1 MDKSIQKPT
10 QTLVL
15 VGAGHANIALIRRF
29 IKDPLPDVR
38 LVVINPESTTPYSG
52 MLPGFLSHHYTE
64 EELFIDVAALCS
76 QAGARF
82 IRASLCAVDSIKQT
96 LTVHHQAVSSTPL
109 TLKFDNCVL
118 NTGASPADSF
128 PSRHPHCYYVKPIR
142 DLLRVL
148 PFLDQAIKVPNP
160 SLAIVGGG
168 AAGIELAFSFR
179 ERYGRDCEITVISKY
194 RFEDDPSLKAGAD
207 QIRRSLAQRDI
218 NLIDERSVVE
228 VSKTGVLLDSG
239 QTIPANAICVAT
251 PVSPPSWIAQSSL
264 PTNDGFLQVDQML
277 RVQGSHHLYAAG
289 DIVSLE
295 TPRGRS
301 GVMAVRAGEYL
312 ADTIWAKLRGLTQ
325 RAFSPQKHWLTL
337 LNLGDGKAIGIR
349 GPFVAEGRLMF
360 RVKDVIDRR
369 FMRRFSPQAI
379 LKGGVMRCEGCAAKL
394 PGGILQTAFSEH
406 FEDAAIEVQG
416 NRIRFRSIDA
426 LTYLVNDPYLMG
438 FLTVRHAVSDI
449 WAMGGSPTSCLSLI
463 AVQRADN
470 ENLESEEFAEAIRG
484 IKDGAAKY
492 ETILVGGHS
501 FSLDQPM
508 IGVSIEG
515 EGLLSFSKQ
524 SVKQDDEL
532 WLTGP
537 IGSGILFAALSAGES
552 VGNSIDCWIKQAT
565 RSLSNASRLAV
576 EHGVNAMTDVTG
588 FGLAGHIKEMLGTA
602 GFSIEWTDEID
613 VFDDVA
619 RCTRR
624 GIHSTAYESNQLY
637 AGSVG
642 MGAPDPVVFD
652 PQTCGPLLVA
662 IQPAGARD
670 LIKAWRELGLSPQRV
685 GRVTTETS

>member
-1 MDKSIQKPT
+1 MDKSIQKPS

-29 IKDPLPDVR
+29 IVDPLPDVR
-38 LVVINPESTTPYSG
+38 LVVINPESTTLYSG
-52 MLPGFLSHHYTE
+52 MLPGFISRHYTE
-64 EELFIDVAALCS
+64 DELFIDIAALCS

-82 IRASLCAVDSIKQT
+82 IRGSLHAVDSVERT
-96 LTVHHQAVSSTPL
+96 LTVHHKVVSSTPL
-109 TLKFDNCVL
+109 ILKFDNCVL

-128 PSRHPHCYYVKPIR
+128 PNRHRHCYYVKPIR
-142 DLLRVL
+142 GLLRVL
-148 PFLDQAIKVPNP
+148 PILDQIVNDPDP
-160 SLAIVGGG
+160 SMAIVGGG
-168 AAGIELAFSFR
+168 AAGVELAFAFR
-179 ERYGRDCEITVISKY
+179 KRYGPDCEITIISKY
-194 RFEDDPSLKAGAD
+194 RFENDPSLKAGAD
-207 QIRRSLAQRDI
+207 QIRHSLVERDI

-228 VSKTGVLLDSG
+228 VSEAGVVLDSG

-264 PTNDGFLQVDQML
+264 PTNDGFLRVNQML
-277 RVQGSHHLYAAG
+277 RVQGTQNLYAAG
-289 DIVSLE
+289 DVVSLE

-301 GVMAVRAGEYL
+301 GVMAVRAGQYL
-312 ADTIWAKLRGLTQ
+312 AKAIWTKLKGHTPK
-325 RAFSPQKHWLTL
+325 AFNPQKNWLTL
-337 LNLGDGKAIGIR
+337 LNLGDGSAIGIR
-349 GPFVAEGRLMF
+349 GAFVAKGRLMF
-360 RVKDVIDRR
+360 RLKDAIDRQ
-369 FMRRFSPQAI
+369 FVRRFRPQAVS
-379 LKGGVMRCEGCAAKL
+379 KGGVMRCEGCAAKL
-394 PGGILQTAFSEH
+394 PGMTLQTAFSQD
-406 FEDAAIEVQG
+406 FEDAAIEHEG

-449 WAMGGSPTSCLSLI
+449 WAMGGSPTFCLSLI
-463 AVQRADN
+463 AVQRAGN
-470 ENLESEEFAEAIRG
+470 QNLESEEFAVAIRG
-484 IKDGAAKY
+484 IQDAAAAY
-492 ETILVGGHS
+492 ETTLIGGHS
-501 FSLDQPM
+501 LSMDQPM
-508 IGVSIEG
+508 IAISIEG

-537 IGSGILFAALSAGES
+537 IGSGILFAALAAGES
-552 VGNSIDCWIKQAT
+552 VGNSIDSWIDQAT
-565 RSLSNASRLAV
+565 QSLSNASRLAV

-588 FGLAGHIKEMLGTA
+588 FGLAGHVKEMLGTA
-602 GFSIEWTDEID
+602 RFSIEWTDEID
-613 VFDDVA
+613 VFDNVA

-624 GIHSTAYESNQLY
+624 GFRSTAYESNQLY

-642 MGAPDPVVFD
+642 IGAPDPVVFD